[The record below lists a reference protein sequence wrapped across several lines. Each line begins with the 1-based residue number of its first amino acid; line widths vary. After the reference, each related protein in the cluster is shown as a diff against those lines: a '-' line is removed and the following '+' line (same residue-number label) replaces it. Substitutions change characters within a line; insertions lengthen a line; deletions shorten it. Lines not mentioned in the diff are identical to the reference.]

1 MENGNRTKLY
11 LVTLSVSLAL
21 VTLGVSSAWATPVL
35 PKFKNNETQV
45 DIDQY
50 QIATMFALNPVGFA
64 VGSLVTGYIADRF
77 GRRTTILGSALPIA
91 IGSLIVV
98 FATKAWLLFITSLTW
113 SCGSGMVS
121 TVSNY
126 YLSEIADKDVRGTL
140 SVITSFMFKFGTLL
154 TMSVGPFLSYNTLNN
169 IMLVLP
175 FLFFIVCFWIPE
187 TPYYCLKAGNLEGA
201 RNSLRTLRGY
211 KDEKVLEEELV
222 ALEAHVKN
230 EMKHSSSVKEL
241 FVGVQYRRAIVIAA
255 GLKLTQ
261 IMTGAVVIRQYLAWI
276 MAETK
281 LNLQLSL
288 VLIIYGAVSFVVGL
302 MSSVLVDRVGRRP
315 LLIFSYIGTG
325 ISLAAVGVYFFLKDV
340 LHINS
345 DALTTFGFIPLLGII
360 LANVISTVGFNS
372 LIFIIPAEIFPL
384 NVKAV
389 AMTSLSLFGAALGF
403 IVGLGYQRVKDYCG
417 LTTVFWIFAGF
428 AFGGS
433 VFSYFLV
440 TETKGKNLR
449 DIQAELQGKLYDAV
463 ELNDKDEVIELGD
476 EKGVA
481 TEMKELKKD
490 ADNRV

>member
-1 MENGNRTKLY
+1 
-11 LVTLSVSLAL
+11 
-21 VTLGVSSAWATPVL
+21 
-35 PKFKNNETQV
+35 
-45 DIDQY
+45 
-50 QIATMFALNPVGFA
+50 
-64 VGSLVTGYIADRF
+64 
-77 GRRTTILGSALPIA
+77 
-91 IGSLIVV
+91 
-98 FATKAWLLFITSLTW
+98 
-113 SCGSGMVS
+113 
-121 TVSNY
+121 
-126 YLSEIADKDVRGTL
+126 
-140 SVITSFMFKFGTLL
+140 
-154 TMSVGPFLSYNTLNN
+154 
-169 IMLVLP
+169 
-175 FLFFIVCFWIPE
+175 
-187 TPYYCLKAGNLEGA
+187 
-201 RNSLRTLRGY
+201 
-211 KDEKVLEEELV
+211 
-222 ALEAHVKN
+222 
-230 EMKHSSSVKEL
+230 
-241 FVGVQYRRAIVIAA
+241 
-255 GLKLTQ
+255 
-261 IMTGAVVIRQYLAWI
+261 
-276 MAETK
+276 
-281 LNLQLSL
+281 
-288 VLIIYGAVSFVVGL
+288 

-325 ISLAAVGVYFFLKDV
+325 ISLAAVGVYFFLKDILDV
-340 LHINS
+340 NS

-433 VFSYFLV
+433 IFSYFLV

-463 ELNDKDEVIELGD
+463 ELNDRDEVIELGD